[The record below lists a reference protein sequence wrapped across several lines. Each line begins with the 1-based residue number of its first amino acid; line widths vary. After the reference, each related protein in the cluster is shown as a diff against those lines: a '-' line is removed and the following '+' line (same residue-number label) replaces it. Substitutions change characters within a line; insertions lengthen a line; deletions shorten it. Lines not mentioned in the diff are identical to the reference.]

1 MIRTQLYLT
10 EDLYYR
16 IQLEAKRGKKKA
28 AVVVRELLLV
38 GLNQNQAT
46 AGKALMNISKIGARG
61 PKDLSS
67 RIDDYLYTE

>member
-1 MIRTQLYLT
+1 MIRTQMYLT

-28 AVVVRELLLV
+28 AEVVRELLLV
-38 GLNQNQAT
+38 GLNQNQAN
-46 AGKALMNISKIGARG
+46 AGKALMNIANIGAKG

-67 RIDDYLYTE
+67 KIDSYLYTE

>member
-16 IQLEAKRGKKKA
+16 IQLEAKRVKKKA
-28 AVVVRELLLV
+28 AEVVRELLLA
-38 GLNQNQAT
+38 GLRQNQT
-46 AGKALMNISKIGARG
+46 NAGKALMDIVKIGAKG

-67 RIDDYLYTE
+67 RIDAYLYTQ